1 MTKRNF
7 WLTIKYVYL
16 LIVALI
22 IIFPLLFVAMS
33 SLKNNEEIFL
43 TPFRLPSRLLYQN
56 YITVFNDIYHLH
68 TYFINSLVYAVIVC
82 SAGAVID
89 TMAAYAIARMK
100 WKLSRLVL
108 VFFLSGLMIPLHAT
122 LVPLYL
128 VVSKFRLP
136 SQLALMLLFVAGTI
150 PTSVF
155 LIIGYL
161 SNVPRAVEESAV
173 IDGSTIP
180 QMFFKIVIPMIKP
193 AIATITI
200 FNFMAVWNDLLL
212 SLIFLT
218 AEKFQTLQLGIT
230 RFKSAFFSN
239 YGLMLAAIVL
249 SAIPTIIVYLFM
261 SEKII
266 GGITVGAVKG

>member
-16 LIVALI
+16 MIVALT

-33 SLKNNEEIFL
+33 SFKNNEEIFL
-43 TPFRLPSRLLYQN
+43 SPFRLPSRFLYQN

-68 TYFINSLVYAVIVC
+68 TYFFNSLVYAVFVC
-82 SAGAVID
+82 TAGAVID

-100 WKLSRLVL
+100 WKLSKLVL

-180 QMFFKIVIPMIKP
+180 QMFFRIVIPMVKP

-200 FNFMAVWNDLLL
+200 FNFMGVWNDLLL

-261 SEKII
+261 SDRII
-266 GGITVGAVKG
+266 SGITAGAVKG

>member
-1 MTKRNF
+1 MKRGNF
-7 WLTIKYVYL
+7 LISVKYIYLFIVVLTIV
-16 LIVALI
+16 
-22 IIFPLLFVAMS
+22 FPLLFVAMS
-33 SLKNNEEIFL
+33 SFKNNDEIFL
-43 TPFRLPSRLLYQN
+43 TPFKFPSHILYQN

-68 TYFINSLVYAVIVC
+68 TYFFNSLIYAAFVC
-82 SAGAVID
+82 FAGALID
-89 TMAAYAIARMK
+89 TMAAYAIGRMK
-100 WKLSRLVL
+100 WKLSKL
-108 VFFLSGLMIPLHAT
+108 VFALFLSGIMIPLHAT

-136 SQLALMLLFVAGTI
+136 SQVALMLLFIAGTI

-155 LIIGYL
+155 LIMGYL

-200 FNFMAVWNDLLL
+200 FNFMGVWNDLLL

-230 RFKSAFFSN
+230 RFKGAFYSN

-261 SEKII
+261 SDKII
-266 GGITVGAVKG
+266 SGITAGAVKG